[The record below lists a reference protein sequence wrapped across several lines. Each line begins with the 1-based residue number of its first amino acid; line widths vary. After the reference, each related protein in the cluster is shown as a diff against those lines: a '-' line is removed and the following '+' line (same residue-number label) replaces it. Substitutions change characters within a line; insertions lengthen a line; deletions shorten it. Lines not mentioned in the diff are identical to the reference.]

1 MFQKGLEMFRFPV
14 VKSLLRFPNVKIV
27 AVPATSFAND
37 FGSLRSVES
46 ILLWEEGFDATGVLK
61 NNFNINKRVETIN
74 TRFKTFS
81 NQVAMET
88 YVR

>member
-1 MFQKGLEMFRFPV
+1 MGK
-14 VKSLLRFPNVKIV
+14 
-27 AVPATSFAND
+27 
-37 FGSLRSVES
+37 
-46 ILLWEEGFDATGVLK
+46 GFDATGVLK

-88 YVR
+88 YIR